1 MPGASNTRRKLGGGQ
16 CGRNLRQDWDE
27 SCLHGTQWVQMEQCF
42 KVNVLKSGFS
52 ITNYD
57 ITVPTTQVCD
67 HRTQLWLWIFR
78 LQEHFNQGENL
89 KVNGSS
95 TFFFREQQ
103 KCPYFTGTWILFH
116 SHIFFK
122 AICGVPDPKK
132 CPKLW
137 WVFIFMHNW
146 SAGECGVKE
155 GHFCVSGKSTVSSP
169 ENTAYALCAL
179 ELLSPSSFPFYL
191 HIKIVIWAMSETTFF

>member
-1 MPGASNTRRKLGGGQ
+1 MAIFQGK
-16 CGRNLRQDWDE
+16 
-27 SCLHGTQWVQMEQCF
+27 CLQF
-42 KVNVLKSGFS
+42 KSGFTVTTS
-52 ITNYD
+52 PYQPLRCVITEHN
-57 ITVPTTQVCD
+57 VGCGATTGSANTLSRVK
-67 HRTQLWLWIFR
+67 TWKLLWL
-78 LQEHFNQGENL
+78 NL
-89 KVNGSS
+89 VNF
-95 TFFFREQQ
+95 FFFREQQ

-155 GHFCVSGKSTVSSP
+155 GQFCVSGKSTVSSP

-191 HIKIVIWAMSETTFF
+191 HIKIVIWAMSETTFFWEGRSSQ